1 MVYELMQVEGRGTPN
16 KLYLFRDLNGN
27 ELVLN
32 SKLIKENWEGNQFL
46 GVKLDGLGR
55 LIEDTTYKFKG
66 GTPQKLIK
74 IGGGINIE
82 GLRIY
87 TGNDLQSYVDSI
99 NYPHERDAVA
109 ELMDKLKNY
118 TYFRVCVIKGIRR
131 TGKTTVIAQTIKRLL
146 ASGVPSKS
154 IGLIAVSMTGQVHA
168 ETVVRLIYESNW
180 EYIFVDEVTHLIGIL
195 DKLKELSD
203 HEAARKRIIL
213 TGTDSYVWPVALR
226 DVLYGRV
233 IPVDLT
239 YMGLEEYCRVFPDRV
254 QGLSKAEIVSNFCRF
269 GGVLDARE
277 YAGEAMTYQS
287 INTALVGN
295 IVGTIVR
302 NKNHYILKDH
312 VGVLYDV
319 PTIKLVEGV
328 LIAILEAS
336 RTQAGE
342 LFKTQGIKIP
352 EMVARI
358 MDKQAAVK
366 SEGLSNEVVNR
377 LMEALIELGV
387 FSRVGNFSKKVSG
400 ITPDSKMLLVC
411 NVSSLYTSM
420 VETIVRDGVITGE
433 ALENLILSQVVQYAD
448 LLSKQYIENFKFG
461 NMQVGYSRY
470 KLTTDSLKTFGES
483 NKTPEVDLIVKSMDE
498 RGSLVTTAIEIKKS
512 IRADSKHAKNLCLKS
527 LTATV
532 GDVDR
537 RLVVYMGDTIRYG
550 TVTYVNAMDFLMDM
564 GKWLR

>member
-1 MVYELMQVEGRGTPN
+1 M
-16 KLYLFRDLNGN
+16 K
-27 ELVLN
+27 
-32 SKLIKENWEGNQFL
+32 
-46 GVKLDGLGR
+46 
-55 LIEDTTYKFKG
+55 
-66 GTPQKLIK
+66 
-74 IGGGINIE
+74 
-82 GLRIY
+82 
-87 TGNDLQSYVDSI
+87 
-99 NYPHERDAVA
+99 
-109 ELMDKLKNY
+109 
-118 TYFRVCVIKGIRR
+118 VI
-131 TGKTTVIAQTIKRLL
+131 
-146 ASGVPSKS
+146 
-154 IGLIAVSMTGQVHA
+154 
-168 ETVVRLIYESNW
+168 
-180 EYIFVDEVTHLIGIL
+180 VDEVTHLIGIL